1 MKKNIAILIP
11 KLTGGGAERVASNLS
26 LNLSEEN
33 YNKYIVVYD
42 DAKDSYPFKG
52 ELINIETRATK
63 SPVGKFLNLFKR
75 VSRLKR
81 VKKQYKIDTTLSL
94 LENPNLVNILS
105 KRNDK
110 VVVSIRNFISK
121 SSNGFYGK
129 AHNLLTKLLY
139 NKSDTIVVVSNAIKE
154 DIIKNFGLKKEKI
167 KVIYNPYDVEKIKQM
182 TKEPIEDKYS
192 DIFKNPTIITAG
204 RLTKQ
209 KGQWHLIRP
218 FKKVKEKI
226 PNAKLVI
233 LGQGELEEYLKALVK
248 ELDLENDVH
257 FSGFHQNP
265 FKYITKATIY
275 AFPSLYE
282 GFPNAMCEAMAC
294 GVPVISADCKSGPR
308 EILAPNTDINTEI
321 SDVEYAK
328 HGILTPVCDG
338 VMYRPQD
345 PLTKE
350 EEILSNAIIGLM
362 KDQTMRDKYSKLALE
377 RVADFSIDK
386 IIKQWEDCL
395 KNDSNIVLK

>member
-26 LNLSEEN
+26 LNLSEKN
-33 YNKYIVVYD
+33 YNKYIVVFD
-42 DAKDSYPFKG
+42 EAKDNYPFKG
-52 ELINIETRATK
+52 NLINLDAGATK
-63 SPVGKFLNLFKR
+63 NSVGKILNLFKR
-75 VSRLKR
+75 VSRFKR

-110 VVVSIRNFISK
+110 IVISVRNFISK

-129 AHNLLTKLLY
+129 VNNLLTKLLY
-139 NKSDTIVVVSNAIKE
+139 NKADAIVVVSKAIQG
-154 DIIKNFGLKKEKI
+154 DMIKSFGLKKEKI
-167 KVIYNPYDVEKIKQM
+167 KVIYNPYDVEKIAQLA
-182 TKEPIEDKYS
+182 KENIEDVYS
-192 DIFKNPTIITAG
+192 SIFENPTIITAG

-209 KGQWHLIRP
+209 KGQWHLIRA
-218 FKKVKEKI
+218 FKKVKDKI

-233 LGQGELEEYLKALVK
+233 LGQGDLEDYLK
-248 ELDLENDVH
+248 ELAKDLNLENVVH
-257 FSGFHQNP
+257 FLGFKQNP
-265 FKYITKATIY
+265 FKYIVKSTIY

-294 GVPVISADCKSGPR
+294 GIPVISADCKSGPR
-308 EILAPNTDINTEI
+308 EILAPNTDINMEI
-321 SDVEYAK
+321 KDVEDAK
-328 HGILTPVCDG
+328 YGILVPVCDG
-338 VMYRPQD
+338 ARYRGED

-362 KDQTMRDKYSKLALE
+362 KVQARRDKYSKLALE
-377 RVADFSIDK
+377 RVADFSIEK
-386 IIKQWEDCL
+386 IIKQWEE
-395 KNDSNIVLK
+395 II